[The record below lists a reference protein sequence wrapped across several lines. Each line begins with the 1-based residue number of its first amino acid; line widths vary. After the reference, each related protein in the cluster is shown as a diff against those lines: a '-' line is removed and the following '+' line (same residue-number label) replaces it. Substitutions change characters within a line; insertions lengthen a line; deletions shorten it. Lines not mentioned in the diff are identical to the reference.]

1 MEDGMFIYSVR
12 ASTIRFFFVIAL
24 TISLL
29 VGFLIIGSHQDSVAA
44 ASVRVDF
51 SGIKSEEDRIAFISQ
66 FGITV
71 NSPAIEEEDFRV
83 PENFDRIIRD
93 YNEIQKMQGLNLE
106 KYKNKK
112 VTCYTYEAVGYNG
125 TPGPVYVNLIIYRN
139 AVIACDVSSTDPDGF
154 VSPLVKLS

>member
-1 MEDGMFIYSVR
+1 MFIYSVR
-12 ASTIRFFFVIAL
+12 ASTIRFFLVIAL

-29 VGFLIIGSHQDSVAA
+29 VGFLIIGNHQDSVAA

-66 FGITV
+66 FGISV
-71 NSPAIEEEDFRV
+71 NSTAVEEEDFKV

-112 VTCYTYEAVGYNG
+112 VTRYTYEAVGYNG
-125 TPGPVYVNLIIYRN
+125 IPDPVYVNLIIYRN
-139 AVIACDVSSTDPDGF
+139 TVIACDVSSTDPDGF
-154 VSPLVKLS
+154 VHPLVKLN